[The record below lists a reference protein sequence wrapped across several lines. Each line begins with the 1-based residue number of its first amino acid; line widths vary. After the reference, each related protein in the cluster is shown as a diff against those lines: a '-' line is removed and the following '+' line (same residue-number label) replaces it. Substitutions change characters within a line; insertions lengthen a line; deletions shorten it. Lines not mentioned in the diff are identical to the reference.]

1 MLTELDIKQANTVNI
16 LIRNQKILKRDRAE
30 EYINR
35 NKKQARINSRPD
47 NNTGLNNNGNHQS
60 E

>member
-1 MLTELDIKQANTVNI
+1 MLSELEKKQANTVNI
-16 LIRNQKILKRDRAE
+16 LTRNQKILKRDRAE

>member
-1 MLTELDIKQANTVNI
+1 MLTELEKKQANTVNI

-35 NKKQARINSRPD
+35 NKKQTRINSRPD

>member
-1 MLTELDIKQANTVNI
+1 MLTELEIKQANTVNI
-16 LIRNQKILKRDRAE
+16 LTRNQKILKRDRAE

>member
-1 MLTELDIKQANTVNI
+1 MLTELEIKQANTVNI

>member
-1 MLTELDIKQANTVNI
+1 MLTELEKKQANTVNI

>member
-1 MLTELDIKQANTVNI
+1 MTELEKKQANTVNI

>member
-1 MLTELDIKQANTVNI
+1 MMTEVEKKQANTVNI
-16 LIRNQKILKRDRAE
+16 LTRNQKILKRDRAE

-35 NKKQARINSRPD
+35 NEKQTRISAD
-47 NNTGLNNNGNHQS
+47 WIITQ

>member
-1 MLTELDIKQANTVNI
+1 MLSELEKKQANTVNI

>member
-1 MLTELDIKQANTVNI
+1 MLSELEKKQANTVNI

-47 NNTGLNNNGNHQS
+47 NNTGLNNNGNHQL